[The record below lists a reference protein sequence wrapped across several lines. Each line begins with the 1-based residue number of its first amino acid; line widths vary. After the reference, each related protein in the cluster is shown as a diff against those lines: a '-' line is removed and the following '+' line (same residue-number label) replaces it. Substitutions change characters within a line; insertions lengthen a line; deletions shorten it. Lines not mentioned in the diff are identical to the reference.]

1 MQWKSAKA
9 VVVSGRT
16 VSVIDTPPLILF
28 MDHRQSEI
36 EKSLE
41 MSAPGP
47 HVFLLVINPIGFT
60 EERKNTV
67 IWFQENLE
75 RDALN
80 HTIVLFTHAD
90 WMNLLIDVPLIEYI
104 KKHSPLKSLIDS
116 CGGRYHSF
124 DNAKMQNRFQVLELL
139 MKCWRKMEGHTTP
152 NKISLKE
159 PRKKKISQIQK
170 QKLCR

>member
-16 VSVIDTPPLILF
+16 VSVIDTPPLRYRLDELLF

-41 MSAPGP
+41 MSAPAP

-67 IWFQENLE
+67 KWFQENLE

-80 HTIVLFTHAD
+80 QTAIFTHAD
-90 WMNLLIDVPLIEYI
+90 WINLLID
-104 KKHSPLKSLIDS
+104 
-116 CGGRYHSF
+116 
-124 DNAKMQNRFQVLELL
+124 
-139 MKCWRKMEGHTTP
+139 
-152 NKISLKE
+152 
-159 PRKKKISQIQK
+159 
-170 QKLCR
+170 